1 MQDIS
6 GGTVVLK
13 EGEHLSKERTP
24 EDAKNDAIIKF
35 ATEMYNKTTI
45 GTVLNSKSK
54 ENLLTRVQSYIL
66 ILREWPDFVHVEA
79 ALMTAAIFLAILTS
93 KNVGIIDIDLIVNS
107 VTSEIPKKKNVPIAD
122 VEQEIKFIVYRY
134 WKLLVSLSA

>member
-45 GTVLNSKSK
+45 GTVLTIKSK